1 MARSFAAVMLAVTV
15 ATPAMAQQRDHR
27 PANAYGGV
35 HAPGQAPGHAAGQAL
50 TGAMTGDDIS
60 GPFGFSAHGAFRM
73 MMQRQDF
80 APKVQLKTI
89 VHGGATEAV
98 GAAAGLRGEITMID
112 GKLLLTYGTP
122 CADCG
127 HTGMDHATL
136 LASAKVGAWHPP
148 ITLPAR
154 LSGPALDTFIIE
166 QARIHGLDLAKPFP
180 LRMQGT
186 LANVKMHVIKRA
198 NPNFKGHGSGH
209 PMADME
215 LLTGEAID
223 GDVVAFFAPEALQ
236 GVITHPREP
245 FHYHWVD
252 PARTRT
258 AHLDAFALSE
268 GAKLLLPLR

>member
-1 MARSFAAVMLAVTV
+1 
-15 ATPAMAQQRDHR
+15 
-27 PANAYGGV
+27 
-35 HAPGQAPGHAAGQAL
+35 
-50 TGAMTGDDIS
+50 MTNMVSGDGIS

-89 VHGGATEAV
+89 VRGGATDAV
-98 GAAAGLRGEITMID
+98 GAAAGLRGEITVID

-127 HTGMDHATL
+127 HPGMDHAAL
-136 LASAKVGAWHPP
+136 LASAKVDAWHPP
-148 ITLPAR
+148 ISLPAR
-154 LSGPALDTFIIE
+154 LSGHTLDAFIIE
-166 QARIHGLDLAKPFP
+166 QARLHGLDLAKPFP

-186 LANVKMHVIKRA
+186 LADVKMHVIKGA

-215 LLTGEAID
+215 LITGVAID
-223 GDVVAFFAPEALQ
+223 GEVVAFYAPDALQ
-236 GVITHPREP
+236 GIITHPREP

-252 PARTRT
+252 AARTRT
-258 AHLDAFALSE
+258 AHLDAFAMLE